1 MSALAITTPRR
12 VTITAPSAF
21 QLILG
26 ATIIYFALVLTGPLW
41 YSLWYDYDPY
51 TMNISLSL
59 APPSLE
65 HPLGCDRLGRDQLS
79 RLLWGSY
86 YSLPLA
92 GALIV
97 SATMVGTAIGML
109 AALRAGVV
117 ARIFAVIISVVMA
130 FPQQLAVILLLGMLG
145 VGLTHSIFAL
155 ALFWWV
161 HFAQLTYTRT
171 AALLKEEYIRA
182 AKLAGESTFS
192 LMRFYL
198 LPQLKEQIILTA
210 LLDLSAAILALAT
223 LSFLGLATQPPIP
236 EWGSMLFESQAYL
249 QNAPH
254 LLIGPLSFIFL
265 SALCCNL
272 LAHSYQKGKSC

>member
-1 MSALAITTPRR
+1 MLAITAQPVLKST
-12 VTITAPSAF
+12 TGFKLSAA
-21 QLILG
+21 
-26 ATIIYFALVLTGPLW
+26 ATGLFFVLVLTGPIW
-41 YSLWYDYDPY
+41 YGLLTGYDPY
-51 TMNISLSL
+51 TMDISQSL
-59 APPSLE
+59 AGPSLE
-65 HPLGCDRLGRDQLS
+65 HPLGCDRLGRDQLM

-92 GALIV
+92 AALII
-97 SATMVGTAIGML
+97 SATVAGTLIGL
-109 AALRAGVV
+109 TAALRGGIL
-117 ARIFAVIISVVMA
+117 ARIFSATVNVLMA

-145 VGLTHSIFAL
+145 MGLTHSVFAL

-171 AALLKEEYIRA
+171 RALLKEEYIRA

-192 LMRFYL
+192 LVRYYL
-198 LPQLKEQIILTA
+198 LPQLKDQLLLTA
-210 LLDLSAAILALAT
+210 LLDFSAAILALAT

-236 EWGSMLFESQAYL
+236 EWGSMLYESQPYL

-254 LLIGPLSFIFL
+254 LLIGPLLFIFL

-272 LAHSYQKGKSC
+272 MALNFRQVKSC

>member
-1 MSALAITTPRR
+1 MLAITSQPAFRAT
-12 VTITAPSAF
+12 TGFKLSAA
-21 QLILG
+21 
-26 ATIIYFALVLTGPLW
+26 ATVLFFVLVLTGPIW
-41 YSLWYDYDPY
+41 YGLLTGYDPY
-51 TMNISLSL
+51 TMDISQSL
-59 APPSLE
+59 AGPSLE
-65 HPLGCDRLGRDQLS
+65 HPLGCDRLGRDQLM

-92 GALIV
+92 AALII
-97 SATMVGTAIGML
+97 SATLLGTLLGL
-109 AALRAGVV
+109 SAALRGGILAQLFSATVNV
-117 ARIFAVIISVVMA
+117 LMA

-171 AALLKEEYIRA
+171 RALLKEEYIRA
-182 AKLAGESTFS
+182 AKLAGESTLS
-192 LMRFYL
+192 LVRYYL
-198 LPQLKEQIILTA
+198 LPQLKDQLLLTA
-210 LLDLSAAILALAT
+210 LLDFSAAILALAT

-236 EWGSMLFESQAYL
+236 EWGSMLYESQPYL

-254 LLIGPLSFIFL
+254 LLIGPLLFIFL

-272 LAHSYQKGKSC
+272 MALNFRQVKSC

>member
-1 MSALAITTPRR
+1 MLAITAQPVIKST
-12 VTITAPSAF
+12 TGFKLSAA
-21 QLILG
+21 
-26 ATIIYFALVLTGPLW
+26 ATGLFFVLVLTGPIW
-41 YSLWYDYDPY
+41 YGLLTGYDPY
-51 TMNISLSL
+51 TMDISQSL
-59 APPSLE
+59 AGPSLE
-65 HPLGCDRLGRDQLS
+65 HPLGCDRLGRDQLM

-92 GALIV
+92 AALII
-97 SATMVGTAIGML
+97 SATVAGTLIGL
-109 AALRAGVV
+109 TAALRGGIL
-117 ARIFAVIISVVMA
+117 ARIFSATVNVLMA

-171 AALLKEEYIRA
+171 RALLKEEYIRA

-192 LMRFYL
+192 LVRYYL
-198 LPQLKEQIILTA
+198 LPQLKDQLLLTA
-210 LLDLSAAILALAT
+210 LLDFSAAILALAT

-236 EWGSMLFESQAYL
+236 EWGSMLYESQPYL

-254 LLIGPLSFIFL
+254 LLIGPLLFIFL

-272 LAHSYQKGKSC
+272 MALNFRQVKSC

>member
-1 MSALAITTPRR
+1 MLAITAQPVLKST
-12 VTITAPSAF
+12 TGFKLSAA
-21 QLILG
+21 
-26 ATIIYFALVLTGPLW
+26 ATGLFFVLVLTGPIW
-41 YSLWYDYDPY
+41 YGLLTGYAPY
-51 TMNISLSL
+51 TMDISQSL
-59 APPSLE
+59 VGPSLE
-65 HPLGCDRLGRDQLS
+65 HPLGCDRLGRDQLM

-92 GALIV
+92 AALII
-97 SATMVGTAIGML
+97 SATVAGTLIGL
-109 AALRAGVV
+109 TAALRGGIL
-117 ARIFAVIISVVMA
+117 ARIFSATVNVLMA

-171 AALLKEEYIRA
+171 RALLKEEYIRA

-192 LMRFYL
+192 LVRYYL
-198 LPQLKEQIILTA
+198 LPQLKDQLLLTA
-210 LLDLSAAILALAT
+210 LLDFSAAILALAT

-236 EWGSMLFESQAYL
+236 EWGSMLYESQPYL

-254 LLIGPLSFIFL
+254 LLIGPLLFIFL

-272 LAHSYQKGKSC
+272 MALNFRQVKSC

>member
-1 MSALAITTPRR
+1 MLAITAQPVLKST
-12 VTITAPSAF
+12 TGFKLSAA
-21 QLILG
+21 
-26 ATIIYFALVLTGPLW
+26 ATGLFFVLVLTGPIW
-41 YSLWYDYDPY
+41 YGLLTGYDPF
-51 TMNISLSL
+51 TMDISQSL
-59 APPSLE
+59 AGPSLE
-65 HPLGCDRLGRDQLS
+65 HPLGCDRLGRDQLM

-92 GALIV
+92 AALII
-97 SATMVGTAIGML
+97 SATVAGTLIGL
-109 AALRAGVV
+109 TAALRGGIL
-117 ARIFAVIISVVMA
+117 ARIFSATVNVLMA

-171 AALLKEEYIRA
+171 RALLKEEYIRA

-192 LMRFYL
+192 LVRYYL
-198 LPQLKEQIILTA
+198 LPQLKDQLLLTA
-210 LLDLSAAILALAT
+210 LLDFSAAILALAT

-236 EWGSMLFESQAYL
+236 EWGSMLYESQPYL

-254 LLIGPLSFIFL
+254 LLIGPLLFIFL

-272 LAHSYQKGKSC
+272 MALNFRQVKSC

>member
-1 MSALAITTPRR
+1 MLAITAQPVIKST
-12 VTITAPSAF
+12 TGFKLSAA
-21 QLILG
+21 
-26 ATIIYFALVLTGPLW
+26 ATGLFFVLVLTGPIW
-41 YSLWYDYDPY
+41 YGLLTGYDPY
-51 TMNISLSL
+51 TMDISQSL
-59 APPSLE
+59 VGPSLE
-65 HPLGCDRLGRDQLS
+65 HPLGCDRLGRDQLM

-92 GALIV
+92 AALII
-97 SATMVGTAIGML
+97 SATVAGTLIGL
-109 AALRAGVV
+109 TAALRGGIL
-117 ARIFAVIISVVMA
+117 ARIFSATVNVLMA

-171 AALLKEEYIRA
+171 RALLKEEYIRA

-192 LMRFYL
+192 LVRYYL
-198 LPQLKEQIILTA
+198 LPQLKDQLLLTA
-210 LLDLSAAILALAT
+210 LLDFSAAILALAT

-236 EWGSMLFESQAYL
+236 EWGSMLYESQPYL

-254 LLIGPLSFIFL
+254 LLIGPLLFIFL

-272 LAHSYQKGKSC
+272 MALNFRQVKSC

>member
-1 MSALAITTPRR
+1 MLAITAQPVIKST
-12 VTITAPSAF
+12 TGFKLSAA
-21 QLILG
+21 
-26 ATIIYFALVLTGPLW
+26 ATGLFFVLVLTGPIW
-41 YSLWYDYDPY
+41 YGLLTGYAPY
-51 TMNISLSL
+51 TMDISQSL
-59 APPSLE
+59 VGPSLE
-65 HPLGCDRLGRDQLS
+65 HPLGCDRLGRDQLM

-92 GALIV
+92 AALII
-97 SATMVGTAIGML
+97 SATVAGTLIGL
-109 AALRAGVV
+109 TAALRGGIL
-117 ARIFAVIISVVMA
+117 ARIFSATVNVLMA

-171 AALLKEEYIRA
+171 RALLKEEYIRA

-192 LMRFYL
+192 LVRYYL
-198 LPQLKEQIILTA
+198 LPQLKDQLLLTA
-210 LLDLSAAILALAT
+210 LLDFSAAILALAT

-236 EWGSMLFESQAYL
+236 EWGSMLYESQPYL

-254 LLIGPLSFIFL
+254 LLIGPLLFIFL

-272 LAHSYQKGKSC
+272 MALNFRQVKSC

>member
-1 MSALAITTPRR
+1 MLAITAQPVLKST
-12 VTITAPSAF
+12 TGFKLSAA
-21 QLILG
+21 
-26 ATIIYFALVLTGPLW
+26 ATVLFFVLVLTGPIW
-41 YSLWYDYDPY
+41 YGLLTGYDPY
-51 TMNISLSL
+51 TMDISQSL
-59 APPSLE
+59 AGPSLE
-65 HPLGCDRLGRDQLS
+65 HPLGCDRLGRDQLM

-92 GALIV
+92 AALII
-97 SATMVGTAIGML
+97 SATVAGTLIGL
-109 AALRAGVV
+109 TAALRGGIL
-117 ARIFAVIISVVMA
+117 ARIFSATVNVLMA

-171 AALLKEEYIRA
+171 RALLKEEYIRA

-192 LMRFYL
+192 LVRYYL
-198 LPQLKEQIILTA
+198 LPQLKDQLLLTA
-210 LLDLSAAILALAT
+210 LLDFSAAILALAT

-236 EWGSMLFESQAYL
+236 EWGSMLYESQPYL

-254 LLIGPLSFIFL
+254 LLIGPLLFIFL

-272 LAHSYQKGKSC
+272 MALNFRQVKSC

>member
-1 MSALAITTPRR
+1 MLAITAQPVLKST
-12 VTITAPSAF
+12 TGFKLSAA
-21 QLILG
+21 
-26 ATIIYFALVLTGPLW
+26 ATGLFFVLVLTGPIW
-41 YSLWYDYDPY
+41 YGLLTGYDPY
-51 TMNISLSL
+51 TMDISQSL
-59 APPSLE
+59 AGPSLE
-65 HPLGCDRLGRDQLS
+65 HPLGCDRLGRDQLM

-92 GALIV
+92 AALII
-97 SATMVGTAIGML
+97 SATVAGTLIGL
-109 AALRAGVV
+109 TAALSGGIL
-117 ARIFAVIISVVMA
+117 ARLFSATVNVLMA

-171 AALLKEEYIRA
+171 RALLKEEYIRA

-192 LMRFYL
+192 LVRYYL
-198 LPQLKEQIILTA
+198 LPQLKDQLLLTA
-210 LLDLSAAILALAT
+210 LLDFSAAILALAT

-236 EWGSMLFESQAYL
+236 EWGSMLYESQPYL

-254 LLIGPLSFIFL
+254 LLIGPLLFIFL

-272 LAHSYQKGKSC
+272 MALNFRQVKSC

>member
-1 MSALAITTPRR
+1 MLAITAQPVLKST
-12 VTITAPSAF
+12 TGFKLSAA
-21 QLILG
+21 
-26 ATIIYFALVLTGPLW
+26 ATGLFFVLVLTGPIW
-41 YSLWYDYDPY
+41 YGLLTGYDPY
-51 TMNISLSL
+51 TMDISQSL
-59 APPSLE
+59 AGPSLE
-65 HPLGCDRLGRDQLS
+65 HPLGCDRLGRDQLM

-92 GALIV
+92 AALII
-97 SATMVGTAIGML
+97 SATLLGTLLGL
-109 AALRAGVV
+109 SAALRGGSLAQ
-117 ARIFAVIISVVMA
+117 IFSATVNVLMA

-171 AALLKEEYIRA
+171 RALLKEEYIRA

-192 LMRFYL
+192 LVRYYL
-198 LPQLKEQIILTA
+198 LPQLKDQLLLTA
-210 LLDLSAAILALAT
+210 LLDFSAAILALAT

-236 EWGSMLFESQAYL
+236 EWGSMLYESQPYL

-254 LLIGPLSFIFL
+254 LLIGPLLFIFL

-272 LAHSYQKGKSC
+272 MALNFRQVKSC

>member
-1 MSALAITTPRR
+1 MLAITAQPVLKST
-12 VTITAPSAF
+12 TGFKLSAA
-21 QLILG
+21 
-26 ATIIYFALVLTGPLW
+26 ATGLFFVLVLTGPIW
-41 YSLWYDYDPY
+41 YGLLTGYDPY
-51 TMNISLSL
+51 TMDISQSL
-59 APPSLE
+59 AGPSLE
-65 HPLGCDRLGRDQLS
+65 HPLGCDRLGRDQLM

-92 GALIV
+92 AALII
-97 SATMVGTAIGML
+97 SATVAGTLIGL
-109 AALRAGVV
+109 TAALRGGIL
-117 ARIFAVIISVVMA
+117 ARIFSATVNVLMA

-171 AALLKEEYIRA
+171 RALLKEEYIRA

-192 LMRFYL
+192 LVRYYL
-198 LPQLKEQIILTA
+198 LPQLKDQLLLTA
-210 LLDLSAAILALAT
+210 LLDFSAAILALAT

-236 EWGSMLFESQAYL
+236 EWGSMLYESQPYL

-254 LLIGPLSFIFL
+254 LLIGPLLFIFL

-272 LAHSYQKGKSC
+272 MALNFRQVKSC